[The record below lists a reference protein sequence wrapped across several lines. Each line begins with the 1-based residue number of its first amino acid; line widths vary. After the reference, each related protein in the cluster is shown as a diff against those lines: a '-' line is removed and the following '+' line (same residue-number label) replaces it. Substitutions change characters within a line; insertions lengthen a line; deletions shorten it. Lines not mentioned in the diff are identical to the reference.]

1 MAYPKTYMCRFSS
14 LFKHFFPVQIDIFHF
29 LSGGVKQIA
38 KNFTFYW
45 FWLVKMHWNGLSG
58 ADLGLEACWIQW
70 HRFWVSTISISWKIK
85 ISGKNFIFCW
95 FWLEKNASKW
105 LEWHIFRVQGMPNP
119 MALVSHL
126 YDRWFLKIEI
136 LGDK

>member
-38 KNFTFYW
+38 KNFTFCW
-45 FWLVKMHWNGLSG
+45 FWLAKMHWNGLSG
-58 ADLGLEACWIQW
+58 ADLGLWGMLNPMVQVLSLYDKG
-70 HRFWVSTISISWKIK
+70 FL
-85 ISGKNFIFCW
+85 KNQNFRHKFHI
-95 FWLEKNASKW
+95 LLILTGKNASKW

-126 YDRWFLKIEI
+126 YDSWFLKIEI